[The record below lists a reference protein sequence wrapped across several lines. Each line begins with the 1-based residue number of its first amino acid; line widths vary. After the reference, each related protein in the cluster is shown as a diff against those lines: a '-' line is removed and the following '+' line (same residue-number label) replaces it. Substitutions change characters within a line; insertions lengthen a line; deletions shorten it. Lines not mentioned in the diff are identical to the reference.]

1 MRSRTYIATPPGA
14 TIKEQLE
21 DRGMSQKEFAARM
34 GMSEKHISQ
43 LINGDVQLTNDT
55 ALKLEMVLGLPARFW
70 NNLESIFREKLAK
83 AQAENEMDEDK
94 EIAKMFPYSEMEKNG
109 WVGEQK
115 DLKGKVFELRS
126 FFEVARLCYLKNPLV
141 AGVAFRKLGNGER
154 TDYALLAWEQKAK
167 IEARKSSVDPINL
180 GKLEDIAPD
189 FRSMTTKDLTVFI
202 DELKEKLAECGI
214 ALVVIPHI
222 GGSFLHGASFYDG
235 KKIIVGVTIRGKDAD
250 RFWFSLYH
258 EIGHVILGH
267 IGKTEGTSEEDER
280 AADKYA
286 QDILIEPEKYS
297 EFVMQNEFRES
308 SIQQFAS
315 QIGIDAGIVLGRLQ
329 KDGLVRFNQYNDLKR
344 RYELPMQY

>member
-70 NNLESIFREKLAK
+70 NNLESIYREKLAK
-83 AQAENEMDEDK
+83 VQAENEMDEDK
-94 EIAKMFPYSEMEKNG
+94 KLAQRFPYSEMAKNG
-109 WVGEQK
+109 WVRATKNDTER
-115 DLKGKVFELRS
+115 VFELRS
-126 FFEVARLCYLKNPLV
+126 FFEVAHLNCLRNPLV
-141 AGVAFRKLGNGER
+141 VNIAFRKLGDGKK
-154 TDYALLAWEQKAK
+154 TDYALLAWEQKVR
-167 IEARKSSVDPINL
+167 IEARKAEVAPINL
-180 GKLEDIAPD
+180 NKLEKTAPTL
-189 FRSMTTKDLTVFI
+189 RAMTMQDLNQFA
-202 DELKEKLAECGI
+202 DLLRERLAECGV

-235 KKIIVGVTIRGKDAD
+235 KKIVVGVTVRGKDAD

-267 IGKTEGTSEEDER
+267 ISQPGGVSEDDELS
-280 AADKYA
+280 ADQYA
-286 QDILIEPEKYS
+286 QDTLISPELYA
-297 EFVMQNEFRES
+297 EFVKQGDFRES
-308 SIQQFAS
+308 AIRNFALR
-315 QIGIDAGIVLGRLQ
+315 IGIDAGIVLGRMQ
-329 KDGLVRFNQYNDLKR
+329 KDGLVKFNQYRSMKR
-344 RYELPMQY
+344 KYELTA